1 MCLLE
6 VDVYHRMTEITE
18 RKQKTSQER
27 EMVKETKPV
36 D

>member
-6 VDVYHRMTEITE
+6 VDVYHRMTE